1 MRLRLYQEQGL
12 DRVVSAL
19 VVVGVS
25 LGIYFGTKSDGDN
38 KTGNTTNG
46 ASGSLPTS
54 TLPTHGIGKGTTIN
68 GALFPYY
75 VLTGETPAPSYT
87 NELLDL
93 LDKEDVKVTFFVN
106 GANSMLEQAL
116 QAILGV
122 VPRYIRPP
130 GGDGTFGHDLAGDQ
144 KVQGTLKSLGYV
156 ITTWNIASIDSQ
168 PVEAQK
174 AEYARVMD
182 AAPKGAS
189 HMALH
194 HDTHERTV
202 KEVAPWAIRHIKS
215 LGYKIVPVAECLGD
229 ADPRTWYKKIGPA
242 AAAPFTTCQP

>member
-1 MRLRLYQEQGL
+1 MC
-12 DRVVSAL
+12 
-19 VVVGVS
+19 
-25 LGIYFGTKSDGDN
+25 IYNPETQAILKRAFNSGNQIASHTWSHPQLTKLAVDDI
-38 KTGNTTNG
+38 
-46 ASGSLPTS
+46 
-54 TLPTHGIGKGTTIN
+54 TLQMTR
-68 GALFPYY
+68 
-75 VLTGETPAPSYT
+75 
-87 NELLDL
+87 
-93 LDKEDVKVTFFVN
+93 
-106 GANSMLEQAL
+106 LEQAL

-122 VPRYIRPP
+122 IPRYMRPP
-130 GGDGTFGHDLAGDQ
+130 EGDGTFGHDLAGDQ

-182 AAPKGAS
+182 ATPKGAS

-202 KEVAPWAIRHIKS
+202 KEVAPWAIPHIKS

-242 AAAPFTTCQP
+242 AAAPLTTCQP